1 MRFDVSRPT
10 SNVKL
15 IGFTKMAKRKSSRK
29 SAEMRELKK
38 IEAEE
43 ENIELE
49 LKKFERDIEKLRT
62 EIRPAA
68 IEKFTTK
75 DVARGIVGAIFGM
88 SIMAWHEGVRNAA
101 IEMSF
106 ANVIAI
112 VLLTMVAGTSVLY
125 FSQYRKI
132 KEKWIVQQLLPKRF
146 VFLYALAMG
155 IVFSVY
161 VLFNIIQIGTTPTED
176 IIKLIL
182 VVSLPAV
189 IGASTADII
198 R

>member
-62 EIRPAA
+62 EIRPGA

-112 VLLTMVAGTSVLY
+112 VLLNMVAGTSVLY

>member
-1 MRFDVSRPT
+1 
-10 SNVKL
+10 
-15 IGFTKMAKRKSSRK
+15 MAKRKSSRK

-43 ENIELE
+43 ENIERE

-62 EIRPAA
+62 EIRPGA

-146 VFLYALAMG
+146 VFLYALA
-155 IVFSVY
+155 IAVVFSVY
-161 VLFNIIQIGTTPTED
+161 VLFNIIQIGATPTED
-176 IIKLIL
+176 IVKLVV